1 MPSPATAPPLVSC
14 LCVTHDRVPMLRHA
28 VACFLQQ
35 TWTASELVVLHEDRD
50 RATAAYLATLAEPR
64 IRPVAVPALPRLS
77 LGAKRNR
84 SVAEARGS
92 HIAVWDDDDWHG
104 PERLERQMAVL
115 AGSSAVACTL
125 RRLTVYDAATGTAL
139 LSYPR
144 QWENTLVA
152 RKDALPPYADLD
164 RGEDTACVKQL
175 AQQNRIAWTDSP
187 ELYIYHCHGRNSF
200 GRAHFRRRVF
210 LGSQVLDTACA
221 ARAQGLLA
229 SLEATPLAA
238 AELRLAQAAPPPFLR
253 P

>member
-1 MPSPATAPPLVSC
+1 
-14 LCVTHDRVPMLRHA
+14 MLRHA

-35 TWTASELVVLHEDRD
+35 TWTACELVVLHEDRD
-50 RATAAYLATLAEPR
+50 RASAAYLATLVEPR
-64 IRPVAVPALPRLS
+64 IRPVVVPTLPRLS

-84 SVAEARGS
+84 SVVEARGS
-92 HIAVWDDDDWHG
+92 HVAVWDDDDWHG

-115 AGSSAVACTL
+115 AGSGAVACTL
-125 RRLTVYDAATGTAL
+125 RRLTLYDAATGTAL

-152 RKDALPPYADLD
+152 HKDALPPYADLD

-187 ELYIYHCHGRNSF
+187 ELYIYHCHGRNTF

-210 LGSQVLDTACA
+210 LGSQVLDAACG
-221 ARAQGLLA
+221 ARARGLLA
-229 SLEATPLAA
+229 SPGETPLTA
-238 AELRLAQAAPPPFLR
+238 AELRLAQVTPRGALGP
-253 P
+253 